1 MYYHSCLNVCGGASA
16 ACALSQRPCLACF
29 CLAFGCLA
37 FWLCVR
43 RFVLPPL
50 CQLCLLCSLFWS
62 DFADRRFSKTS
73 RPKPKANRKRTESD
87 LSINAPRPPR
97 VDFEASGAPI
107 KITLSN
113 SRTANQVQHSVRN
126 LLHGGLR
133 VGHVLL
139 WFDWMQSMSLPL
151 MHEATIRKRM
161 AKLIRMRAVTGIVG
175 RIFLTEQKPK
185 AKMRDC

>member
-1 MYYHSCLNVCGGASA
+1 MRRSLSRQCLVAAPLLGLFLPRVCLLG
-16 ACALSQRPCLACF
+16 LLAVCS
-29 CLAFGCLA
+29 
-37 FWLCVR
+37 
-43 RFVLPPL
+43 PL
-50 CQLCLLCSLFWS
+50 CAPSPVPVVLVALVVPVRLCRQAIFENI
-62 DFADRRFSKTS
+62 TS
-73 RPKPKANRKRTESD
+73 QNRKRTESD
-87 LSINAPRPPR
+87 LSINGPQPPR

-113 SRTANQVQHSVRN
+113 SRTANRVKHSVRN

-151 MHEATIRKRM
+151 MHEATIRKKR
-161 AKLIRMRAVTGIVG
+161 AKLIRMRAVTGILG

>member
-1 MYYHSCLNVCGGASA
+1 MYAAEPQPPVLGRGALAWLVSVSRLLA
-16 ACALSQRPCLACF
+16 WLAC
-29 CLAFGCLA
+29 
-37 FWLCVR
+37 CV
-43 RFVLPPL
+43 FAA
-50 CQLCLLCSLFWS
+50 LCSLPCAS
-62 DFADRRFSKTS
+62 CACCARCSGQTLQTGDFRKHRV
-73 RPKPKANRKRTESD
+73 PKPKANRKRTESD
-87 LSINAPRPPR
+87 LSINGPQPPR

-113 SRTANQVQHSVRN
+113 SRTANRVKHSVRN

-161 AKLIRMRAVTGIVG
+161 AKLIRMRAVTGILG